1 MILYLRYVGVVHFY
15 GAILF
20 FTTIRS
26 ILEEPMKIH
35 KVVSGDRRKIVEVA
49 REVGLMLSED
59 FLNKYPHMLSYSQ
72 LQGIDIARDLDLY
85 LKAYIC

>member
-15 GAILF
+15 GAIMF

-35 KVVSGDRRKIVEVA
+35 KVHQVIEGK
-49 REVGLMLSED
+49 
-59 FLNKYPHMLSYSQ
+59 
-72 LQGIDIARDLDLY
+72 
-85 LKAYIC
+85 